1 MLESTVET
9 ALVERIKALG
19 GDTRKVKWLCRNGAP
34 DRLVML
40 PEVRQKYSHDGP
52 KGRTYHSRVLQPAAT
67 VWVELKAPGELP
79 EPHQLRRHKELRM
92 RGCLVLVLDSTT
104 AIDYWLE
111 QFE

>member
-67 VWVELKAPGELP
+67 IFVELKAPGKKPRVNQVRE
-79 EPHQLRRHKELRM
+79 HASLRAL
-92 RGCLVLVLDSTT
+92 GQTVLVINTIELVDKHFP
-104 AIDYWLE
+104 L
-111 QFE
+111 

>member
-40 PEVRQKYSHDGP
+40 PFSLKGP
-52 KGRTYHSRVLQPAAT
+52 AKTI
-67 VWVELKAPGELP
+67 WVELKAPGKKPRPNQVREH
-79 EPHQLRRHKELRM
+79 ESLRAL
-92 RGCLVLVLDSTT
+92 GQTVLVINTIELVDKHFP
-104 AIDYWLE
+104 L
-111 QFE
+111 